1 MAITKIHPIT
11 TTLSK
16 AIDYIQNSNKTDDK
30 ILISG
35 YACTPSIAV
44 FQFNQ
49 VKEKVGKRDGILAE
63 HLIQSFVPGEVDSET
78 AHRIGIE
85 LADRILKGRF
95 QYVIATHIDK
105 GHIHNHIIWN
115 SVSFKDHKKY
125 HSTPN
130 SYYYIQRTSD
140 IICKGNG
147 LSIIDKPKDKGKS
160 HYEHLLDRKGQSWK
174 SNLRQTI
181 DFCILKAKNWD
192 EFLILMDKEKY
203 EIKHG
208 KYISFRAE
216 GQERFTRSKTL
227 GEKYTEDNIR
237 KRIAGEAVQNGAAN
251 NDIGRNLIIDIENNI
266 KVKQSVG
273 YANWARKYNLK
284 LVAET
289 VNYLSEHN
297 LLDMETLDKKIS
309 ELSDVNDNK
318 RERLKT
324 TEKRIKILEEQI
336 HDIDFYRKT
345 KPVVEG
351 VPKHFGKD
359 KYRNEHE
366 TEFILYAA
374 AERSLKKHF
383 NGCKLPLIKELR
395 TEQKKLRTEVEKLK
409 NEIRDEKP
417 QLDELKNMR
426 RNIEMFL
433 GHDNSQ
439 SHERKPKRT
448 GELE

>member
-16 AIDYIQNSNKTDDK
+16 ALDYIQNPDKTDEN
-30 ILISG
+30 ILVSG
-35 YACTPSIAV
+35 YACTPEVAV

-49 VKEKVGKRDGILAE
+49 VKQNAGKTDGTLAE
-63 HLIQSFVPGEVDSET
+63 HLIQSFAPGEVDYET
-78 AHRIGIE
+78 AHKLGTE

-95 QYVIATHIDK
+95 QYVVATHIDR

-115 SVSFKDHKKY
+115 SVSFKDNKKY

-140 IICKGNG
+140 TLCAENG
-147 LSIIDKPKDKGKS
+147 LSVIEKSKEKGKS
-160 HYEHLLDRKGQSWK
+160 HYEHLLDKRGLSWK
-174 SNLRQTI
+174 SKLRQTI
-181 DFCILKAKNWD
+181 DFCILKAKDWD
-192 EFLILMDKEKY
+192 EFLLLMEKEKY

-227 GEKYTEDNIR
+227 GEKYTEENIR
-237 KRIAGEAVQNGAAN
+237 NRIAGEIVQNRTAK

-266 KVKQSVG
+266 KAKQSAG
-273 YANWARKYNLK
+273 YANWARKFNLK

-289 VNYLSEHN
+289 VNYLTENN
-297 LLDMETLDKKIS
+297 LLDKVDLDKKIADLS
-309 ELSDVNDNK
+309 ERSAGK
-318 RERLKT
+318 KT
-324 TEKRIKILEEQI
+324 RIKEIEKRIKVLEEQI
-336 HDIDFYRKT
+336 NDIDVYRKT

-351 VPKHFGKD
+351 VPKVFGAD
-359 KYRNEHE
+359 KYRHEHE
-366 TEFILYAA
+366 AEFIIYAA
-374 AERSLKKHF
+374 AEKSLKKSF
-383 NGCKLPLIKELR
+383 SGGTLPLIKELR
-395 TEQKKLRTEVEKLK
+395 AEQKKLRAEAERLK
-409 NEIRDEKP
+409 GELGNDKP

-433 GHDNSQ
+433 GDDERQSQ
-439 SHERKPKRT
+439 EQRNKRT

>member
-16 AIDYIQNSNKTDDK
+16 ALDYIQAPDKTDEK
-30 ILISG
+30 LLVSG
-35 YACTPSIAV
+35 YACTPSIAI

-49 VKEKVGKRDGILAE
+49 VKEKADKKNGSLAQ
-63 HLIQSFVPGEVDSET
+63 HLIQSFAPGEADFET

-85 LADRILKGRF
+85 LADRILNGRF

-105 GHIHNHIIWN
+105 GHIHNHLIWN
-115 SVSFKDHKKY
+115 SVSFKDYKKY

-140 IICKGNG
+140 IICKDNG

-160 HYEHLLDRKGQSWK
+160 HYEHLLDKRGQSWK
-174 SNLRQTI
+174 SKLRQTI
-181 DFCILKAKNWD
+181 DLCILKARNWD
-192 EFLILMDKEKY
+192 EFLILMDKENY

-208 KYISFRAE
+208 KHISFRAE

-237 KRIAGEAVQNGAAN
+237 KRISGEDVQNGATN
-251 NDIGRNLIIDIENNI
+251 NDIGRNLIVDIENNI
-266 KVKQSVG
+266 KAKQSIG

-289 VNYLSEHN
+289 VNYLTEHK
-297 LLDMETLDKKIS
+297 LLDIETLDKKIS
-309 ELSDVNDNK
+309 ELSDVNNDK
-318 RERLKT
+318 RGRLKAA
-324 TEKRIKILEEQI
+324 EKRIKNLEEQI
-336 HDIDFYRKT
+336 HDIDVFRQT
-345 KPVVEG
+345 KSVVEE

-359 KYRNEHE
+359 KYRSEHE

-374 AERSLKKHF
+374 AEKSLKRHF
-383 NGCKLPLIKELR
+383 SGCKLPLIKELR
-395 TEQKKLRTEVEKLK
+395 TEQKKLKAEVEKLK
-409 NEIRDEKP
+409 NEIHNEEP
-417 QLDELKNMR
+417 QLKELKNMR
-426 RNIEMFL
+426 RNVAIFL
-433 GHDNSQ
+433 GQDECNNQNVQRRIS
-439 SHERKPKRT
+439 RT
-448 GELE
+448 LE

>member
-16 AIDYIQNSNKTDDK
+16 ALDYIQASDKTDEK
-30 ILISG
+30 LLVSG

-49 VKEKVGKRDGILAE
+49 IKEKADKKYGSLAQ
-63 HLIQSFVPGEVDSET
+63 HLIQSFAPGEVDFET
-78 AHRIGIE
+78 AHRIGID

-105 GHIHNHIIWN
+105 GHIHNHLIWN

-140 IICKGNG
+140 IICKENG

-174 SNLRQTI
+174 SKLRQTI

-266 KVKQSVG
+266 KAKQSVG

-289 VNYLSEHN
+289 VNYLTDHN

-324 TEKRIKILEEQI
+324 AEKRIKVLEEQI
-336 HDIDFYRKT
+336 HDIDVYRKT

-359 KYRNEHE
+359 KYRHEHE
-366 TEFILYAA
+366 TEFILYAT
-374 AERSLKKHF
+374 AERYLKKHF
-383 NGCKLPLIKELR
+383 SGGKLPLIKELR
-395 TEQKKLRTEVEKLK
+395 AEQKKLCAEVEKLK

-417 QLDELKNMR
+417 QLEELKNMR
-426 RNIEMFL
+426 RNIEKFL
-433 GHDNSQ
+433 NNDDCRNH
-439 SHERKPKRT
+439 KRI